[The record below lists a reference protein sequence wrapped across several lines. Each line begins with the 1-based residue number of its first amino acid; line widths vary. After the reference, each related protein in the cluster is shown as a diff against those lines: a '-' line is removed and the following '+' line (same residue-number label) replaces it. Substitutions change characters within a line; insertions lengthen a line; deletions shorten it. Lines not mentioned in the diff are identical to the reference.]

1 MATPHHPNA
10 PWNPAF
16 RPDSDNSLPAIVA
29 IAAAHP
35 SSARLHNV
43 TPSAASLDADEELKL
58 IPLTEGR
65 DLEAGML
72 ATRQLR
78 VKAGVPDLPRWF
90 FGVLALFFTVSL
102 GTCYTFG

>member
-1 MATPHHPNA
+1 MGTPLHPNA
-10 PWNPAF
+10 SWNPAF
-16 RPDSDNSLPAIVA
+16 RPDSDNSLPAIAA
-29 IAAAHP
+29 IAAAHT
-35 SSARLHNV
+35 STARLHNV
-43 TPSAASLDADEELKL
+43 TPSAASLEADEELRL

-78 VKAGVPDLPRWF
+78 VKTGVRDLPRWF
-90 FGVLALFFTVSL
+90 FGMVVLFFTVSL